1 MSFLSKLFGIRS
13 QAEKKEDAFINLMK
27 VAQEDATVRQTLLS
41 ILVLESTQRKF
52 ALESLTV
59 KIQMQGAPSEFVD
72 ALQVFQNDDASKKAL
87 LLLKQD

>member
-1 MSFLSKLFGIRS
+1 
-13 QAEKKEDAFINLMK
+13 MK

>member
-1 MSFLSKLFGIRS
+1 MESGART
-13 QAEKKEDAFINLMK
+13 EKKEDAFINLMK

-41 ILVLESTQRKF
+41 ILVLESTLRKF

>member
-1 MSFLSKLFGIRS
+1 MSFLSKLFGIRN
-13 QAEKKEDAFINLMK
+13 QTEKKEDAFINLMK

>member
-13 QAEKKEDAFINLMK
+13 QTEKKEDAFINLMK

-41 ILVLESTQRKF
+41 ILVLESTLRKF

-72 ALQVFQNDDASKKAL
+72 ALQVFQDDDASKKAL

>member
-41 ILVLESTQRKF
+41 ILVLESTLRKF

-72 ALQVFQNDDASKKAL
+72 ALQVFQDDDASKKAL

>member
-41 ILVLESTQRKF
+41 ILVLESTLRKF
-52 ALESLTV
+52 AIESLTV

-72 ALQVFQNDDASKKAL
+72 ALQVFQDDDASKKAL

>member
-72 ALQVFQNDDASKKAL
+72 ALQVFQDDDASKKAL